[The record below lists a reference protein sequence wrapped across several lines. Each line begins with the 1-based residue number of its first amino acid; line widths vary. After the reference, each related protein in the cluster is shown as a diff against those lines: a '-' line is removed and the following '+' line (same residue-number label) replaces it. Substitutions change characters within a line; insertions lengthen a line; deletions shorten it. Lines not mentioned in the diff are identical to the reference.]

1 MKIKTIGLVALL
13 AIGALTITG
22 CDKNENSD
30 ENVGMAN
37 PASVYCVDQGGTIE
51 IETAEDGGQIW
62 LCMFN
67 DGSYCEEWS
76 FKNWECQ
83 QGDIFYNRISDD
95 GFIDDIEQKTDWN
108 GSSEIYSKEDLQA
121 AVDTIINTIENEW
134 QVEVEVNEVFYEG
147 DETATA
153 NLPYCQS
160 FNPEITEC
168 AVFSTN
174 FHIPEQDVEMAWA
187 FEPNTDINWWSW
199 ILGKNTAGEWEI
211 LTNGFG

>member
-1 MKIKTIGLVALL
+1 MVKYREKDHGK
-13 AIGALTITG
+13 
-22 CDKNENSD
+22 D
-30 ENVGMAN
+30 
-37 PASVYCVDQGGTIE
+37 VYCDFSKDIACKIFKSLGFETQNTILGE
-51 IETAEDGGQIW
+51 LNGRDCVA
-62 LCMFN
+62 
-67 DGSYCEEWS
+67 CENFLKDNEVLQEFS
-76 FKNWECQ
+76 NFTNSSA
-83 QGDIFYNRISDD
+83 YA
-95 GFIDDIEQKTDWN
+95 TDKRYTF
-108 GSSEIYSKEDLQA
+108 E
-121 AVDTIINTIENEW
+121 TIINTIENEW

-199 ILGKNTAGEWEI
+199 ILGKNTAGEWEV

>member
-1 MKIKTIGLVALL
+1 MGTVKKIPMRMCVGCGEMKPKKEMIRVLK
-13 AIGALTITG
+13 
-22 CDKNENSD
+22 
-30 ENVGMAN
+30 
-37 PASVYCVDQGGTIE
+37 
-51 IETAEDGGQIW
+51 
-62 LCMFN
+62 
-67 DGSYCEEWS
+67 
-76 FKNWECQ
+76 
-83 QGDIFYNRISDD
+83 ISDD

-108 GSSEIYSKEDLQA
+108 GSSEIYSNEDLQA

-174 FHIPEQDVEMAWA
+174 FHIPEQDVEMA
-187 FEPNTDINWWSW
+187 
-199 ILGKNTAGEWEI
+199 
-211 LTNGFG
+211 